1 MRNKYKRF
9 VFLTVLLW
17 LGIVVALV
25 GCSYAASLAYDATM
39 TNIQENQD
47 NQPVENESRFSIV
60 LKDSIDEAELYIF
73 VDKETN
79 VEYLLI
85 CPSTF
90 ANNRIKALTTGIT
103 PIYNADGSLKIY
115 EGELKWK
122 VMNLIVIF

>member
-1 MRNKYKRF
+1 MRSKYKRF

-17 LGIVVALV
+17 FGMIATLI
-25 GCSYAASLAYDATM
+25 GCAYTVSSAYDETM

-60 LKDSIDEAELYIF
+60 LKDSIDEADLYIF

-85 CPSTF
+85 YPSTF
-90 ANNRIKALTTGIT
+90 ANSRIKALTTGIT

-115 EGELKWK
+115 EGE
-122 VMNLIVIF
+122 